1 MNRNTE
7 DIVYA
12 VKDKDDF
19 YFIGYN
25 QWDKQ
30 VRKARL
36 YRSYKLAQATVNE
49 SRFVRRNPF
58 IVKVKIME
66 LDWSEEE

>member
-1 MNRNTE
+1 MNTNTN
-7 DIVYA
+7 DTVYA

-36 YRSYKLAQATVNE
+36 YRSYKLAQATVNDY
-49 SRFVRRNPF
+49 RFAKRNPF